1 MDFLGIGQKRD
12 WKENNHKQKCKV
24 KQSMLERLNDADETF
39 WSTMNLKQLEMEM
52 KRQPSKNLAKHIK
65 KRQDNKK
72 DDGKSPK
79 KYVLQNLLVKKEWNG
94 RLVTKRK
101 WNESKGRYLV
111 YFCDEQ
117 NTKVWVKRENL
128 KEDD

>member
-24 KQSMLERLNDADETF
+24 
-39 WSTMNLKQLEMEM
+39 
-52 KRQPSKNLAKHIK
+52 
-65 KRQDNKK
+65 RQDNKK
-72 DDGKSPK
+72 DESKSPK

>member
-24 KQSMLERLNDADETF
+24 K
-39 WSTMNLKQLEMEM
+39 
-52 KRQPSKNLAKHIK
+52 PKNLAKHIK

-117 NTKVWVKRENL
+117 DTKVWVKRENL